1 MWSAG
6 SIREALSR
14 NVPTAT
20 LFHADPNRA
29 AVAMVLA
36 GDESNLQ
43 ICFIRRV
50 EWPGDPWSGHMAFPG
65 GRACPT
71 DASAQA
77 VAERETREEVGLIL
91 SESHRI
97 GALSELP
104 IRLGGV
110 ETSMVLSPFVYHI
123 GQDPPAFQAN
133 EEVAEAYWAPLA
145 DMWDPA
151 NATQLNRGSVA
162 YPAIRF
168 HEHLI
173 WGLTLRVLTL
183 FSDVLGAPLPLQ
195 ISVW

>member
-1 MWSAG
+1 MWSVDA
-6 SIREALSR
+6 IRAALAR
-14 NVPTAT
+14 NVPAGTR
-20 LFHADPNRA
+20 FHAGPNHA

-36 GDESNLQ
+36 GDESDLQ

-50 EWPGDPWSGHMAFPG
+50 ERPGDPWSGHMAFPG
-65 GRACPT
+65 GRACPE

-91 SESHRI
+91 RESHRV
-97 GALSELP
+97 GTLSELP
-104 IRLGGV
+104 VRLGGV
-110 ETSMVLSPFVYHI
+110 ETSMVLSPFVYHM
-123 GQDPPAFQAN
+123 GLEAPAFEPN
-133 EEVAEAYWAPLA
+133 EEVTEAYWAPLA
-145 DMWDPA
+145 DLWEA
-151 NATQLNRGSVA
+151 KNATQLTRAAIA

-195 ISVW
+195 IPVL